1 MKHTRKTMIIK
12 IKKAIKIKRK
22 LEIKRMVPN
31 IMKFDVESLKK
42 MGKDALE
49 LCKQLVG
56 PAQDL
61 FVHFQF

>member
-1 MKHTRKTMIIK
+1 MIIK

-31 IMKFDVESLKK
+31 MMKFDTESLKK
-42 MGKDALE
+42 MGKDALD
-49 LCKQLVG
+49 LLKQLVG